1 MLRFL
6 MVLFLAG
13 LAPAQSPRTVLDGV
27 FTAAQAARGEGVFA
41 EKCAR
46 CHEGADVDG
55 PPLTG
60 DPFVDRWRDDS
71 LAGLFQ
77 FLKTRMPQDAPGTLD
92 EKTYVDLLTRIL
104 ASNRY
109 PAGSKELTADALE
122 STLLVG
128 HDGPRPLPTNAM
140 VIAVGCLSMG
150 PGDAW
155 MLANAAA
162 LARTQTGD
170 QTSPEELKRSEAK
183 ALGSASY
190 RLNNTPAPESKKGH
204 KVQVK
209 GVLGRQPNGDR
220 INVLLLDSLAPSC
233 TP

>member
-1 MLRFL
+1 MLRFV
-6 MVLFLAG
+6 MVLFLAD
-13 LAPAQSPRTVLDGV
+13 LASAQSSRTVLDGV

-41 EKCAR
+41 EKCIR

-60 DPFVDRWRDDS
+60 DPFVNRWRDDS

-77 FLKTRMPQDAPGTLD
+77 FLKTRMPHDGPGTLD
-92 EKTYVDLLTRIL
+92 EKTYVDLVARIL
-104 ASNRY
+104 SANRY
-109 PAGSKELTADALE
+109 PAGSAELRAEVLE

-128 HDGPRPLPTNAM
+128 YGGPRPLPTNAM
-140 VIAVGCLSMG
+140 IVTVGCLSTG

-155 MLANAAA
+155 MLTRAAA

-170 QTSPEELKRSEAK
+170 ETSPEELKRSAAK
-183 ALGSASY
+183 ALGSSSY
-190 RLNNTPAPESKKGH
+190 RLNNAPAPDSKKGH

-209 GVLGRQPNGDR
+209 GVLGRQSNGDR
-220 INVLLLDSLAPSC
+220 INVLLLDSLAPTC